1 MSFVMQRKVLVASV
15 AAAPLLAMGFAAMA
29 ETSVS
34 TARTTSIA
42 TSTATSAGAADD
54 IAITADGSI
63 KPTTT
68 GAIVTIDSNNSVTN
82 KGTLSTTGVSDG
94 VGVLII
100 GGKTGNLTNTGTI
113 SLIED
118 YTATDTDSDGDIDGA
133 FAQGANRYGIRLTNA
148 GTHTGNIE
156 NGAGGAITIEGN
168 NSAGMLLEGP
178 VIGNVTNL
186 GTISIVG
193 DNAYGVRIAAP
204 VTGKV
209 TMGGSITAQGKGA
222 VAEAIDSTINGA
234 LVLQGTATSTGYRY
248 TTRPTTVDALN
259 KLDADDLLQGGPAV
273 RVAGDVTGGML
284 LQGANYSTKVGTDGN
299 TVTTVI
305 SSSTSGSSSISVF
318 GGAPALQIGSAD
330 KNVTLGAV
338 GANDLAYGLVA
349 KGAISAAGVYNG
361 VAATGVSVGAGGG
374 RTTTIAG
381 GIRNDGQIQA
391 TSFEADATGIALN
404 TGAVVNE
411 LLNRGAIASSSSS
424 YAASG
429 VTASAR
435 GVVVGAGAS
444 TTSIRNTGSITASRV
459 GETGDAVAIL
469 DQAGTLKTITNTG
482 TIRAAIAAPAF
493 KADGTAATTTSAGQA
508 IALDLRANNSG
519 VTFTQSGPADFTSTT
534 TWPTADTVASADT
547 TTTTIAPSTVG
558 DVLFGGGNDT
568 LNLWSGTLLGN
579 MSFGAGQDRLSI
591 DGGAVALG
599 KLSDSDGRLD
609 IAIANGSLGIVN
621 TDAINVSSLTMGAK
635 SKLLFSADPAA
646 GQNTKLVVSG
656 ATSIA
661 TGAELGI
668 RLANIVKAP
677 TSFLVIQG
685 NNINV
690 GTIGSG
696 LLAESPYL
704 YVATSRADTNNVYID
719 VRRRTAAEIGFNRA
733 ETSAYDAVFAALGN
747 DTALATQFLGQNT
760 RDGFRDLYDQ
770 MLPDQGEGLFSALQ
784 SVNQQI
790 SQATMFRP
798 DPGDRYGPD
807 SIWVQEINSLT
818 RRDTD
823 QTLGSDTQA
832 FGFVGGYEA
841 MGDAGG
847 ALGLTLAYVSIEEHD
862 TVAKV
867 GEQTTASFVQTGAY
881 WRRSV
886 GGWRFNTGGGLG
898 YGFFKGD
905 RRFIAPD
912 TNANGLADLDIKNT
926 ADWKGLTANAY
937 AGAAYEQKF
946 GRFFARPEGRLDY
959 VWLREGKRVEGGAAY
974 LNDGVTSTTPGD
986 SFNLTVDKRTSS
998 NLSGELGV
1006 VFGAD
1011 FGKTVWWR
1019 PEVRVGYRQ
1028 TLAGSVGDTVA
1039 RFKGGNPFT
1048 LAAMDDKDGALT
1060 AGFALRAGTPMS
1072 YLALEGGVEA
1082 TKKQKRYN
1090 LRLAG
1095 RAMF

>member
-1 MSFVMQRKVLVASV
+1 MQRKVLVATV
-15 AAAPLLAMGFAAMA
+15 AAAPLLAMGFAASA

-34 TARTTSIA
+34 TARTTPIA
-42 TSTATSAGAADD
+42 TSTATGTAADD
-54 IAITADGSI
+54 IKITTDGSI
-63 KPTTT
+63 KPTAA
-68 GAIVTIDSNNSVTN
+68 GAIVTIDSNNKVTN
-82 KGTLSTTGVSDG
+82 QGTLSTTGVNDG

-100 GGKTGNLTNTGTI
+100 GGRTGGLSNTGTI
-113 SLIED
+113 SLLED
-118 YTATDTDSDGDIDGA
+118 YTATDSDSDGDLDGP
-133 FAQGANRYGIRLTNA
+133 FAQGSNRFGVRLTNA
-148 GTHTGNIE
+148 GTFTGDIE
-156 NGAGGAITIEGN
+156 NASGGTISIEGN

-178 VIGNVTNL
+178 VVGNITNL
-186 GTISIVG
+186 GTISVVG

-209 TMGGSITAQGKGA
+209 TLGGTTAVQGSGA
-222 VAEAIDSTINGA
+222 VAQAIDANVTGA
-234 LVLQGTATSTGYRY
+234 LVLQGSVSATGYRY
-248 TTRPTTVDALN
+248 TTRPTTADALN
-259 KLDADDLLQGGPAV
+259 KLDADDLLQGGSAV
-273 RVAGDVTGGML
+273 RIGGDVTGGVL
-284 LQGANYSTKVGTDGN
+284 LQGGNFSTKVGTDGN
-299 TVTTVI
+299 TVTTTI
-305 SSSTSGSSSISVF
+305 TSSTTGTSSISVS
-318 GGAPALQIGSAD
+318 GGAPALQIGSANQ
-330 KNVTLGAV
+330 NVTLGAV
-338 GANDLAYGLVA
+338 GTGDNAYGLVA
-349 KGAISAAGVYNG
+349 KGSISAAGVYNG
-361 VAATGVSVGAGGG
+361 VTATALSVGAGGG
-374 RTTTIAG
+374 RATTITG
-381 GIRNDGQIQA
+381 GIRNDGQIAA
-391 TSFEADATGIALN
+391 TSYEANSTGLILNSGATA
-404 TGAVVNE
+404 NE
-411 LLNRGAIASSSSS
+411 ILNRGAIASSASS
-424 YAASG
+424 YAGSG

-435 GVVVGAGAS
+435 GVVLGAGS
-444 TTSIRNTGSITASRV
+444 TTTSLRNTGAITAVRV

-469 DQAGTLKTITNTG
+469 DQAGALKTITNTG
-482 TIRAAIAAPAF
+482 AIRATVSAPAF
-493 KADGTAATTTSAGQA
+493 KADGTTATVTAAGQA

-519 VTFTQSGPADFTSTT
+519 VTYTQSGPVDFTSTST
-534 TWPTADTVASADT
+534 YPSTDT
-547 TTTTIAPSTVG
+547 TTSTDATTVTAAPSTVG
-558 DVLFGGGNDT
+558 DVLFGGGDDT

-579 MSFGAGQDRLSI
+579 MAFGAGQDRLSI

-599 KLSDSDGRLD
+599 RLTDSDGRLD
-609 IAIANGSLGIVN
+609 IAVTNGSLGIVN
-621 TDAINVSSLTMGAK
+621 TDTINVSSLTLGSKA
-635 SKLLFSADPAA
+635 KLLFSADAAA
-646 GQNTKLVVSG
+646 GTNTKLVVSG
-656 ATSIA
+656 ATNIA
-661 TGAELGI
+661 SGAELGI
-668 RLANIVKAP
+668 RLANLVKQP
-677 TSFLVIQG
+677 TTFTVIQG
-685 NNINV
+685 SNISV

-704 YVATSRADTNNVYID
+704 YVATSRADANNVYID
-719 VRRRTAAEIGFNRA
+719 VRRRSAAEIGFNKA
-733 ETSAYDAVFAALGN
+733 ETSAYDAVFAALGSN
-747 DTALATQFLGQNT
+747 STLANQFLGQNT

-770 MLPDQGEGLFSALQ
+770 MLPDQGEGLFASLQ

-790 SQATMFRP
+790 SAATMFRP

-807 SIWVQEINSLT
+807 SVWVQEINSLV

-832 FGFVGGYEA
+832 YGFVAGYEA

-847 ALGLTLAYVSIEEHD
+847 ALGLTLAYVSVEEHD

-886 GGWRFNTGGGLG
+886 GGWRFNTGGGVG

-912 TNANGLADLDIKNT
+912 TNADGIADLVLKNT
-926 ADWKGLTANAY
+926 ADWKGLTANAF
-937 AGAAYEQKF
+937 AGVAYEQKF

-959 VWLREGKRVEGGAAY
+959 VWLREGKRAENGGG
-974 LNDGVTSTTPGD
+974 DGFD
-986 SFNLTVDKRTSS
+986 LTVDKRTSS

-1011 FGKTVWWR
+1011 FGKNVWWR

-1048 LAAMDDKDGALT
+1048 LAALDDKDGALT

>member
-1 MSFVMQRKVLVASV
+1 MSFVMQRKVLVATV
-15 AAAPLLAMGFAAMA
+15 AAAPLLAMGFAASA

-34 TARTTSIA
+34 TARTTPIA
-42 TSTATSAGAADD
+42 TSTATGSAADD

-63 KPTTT
+63 KPTTS

-82 KGTLSTTGVSDG
+82 KGTISTTGVNDG

-100 GGKTGNLTNTGTI
+100 GGKTGNLSNTGTI

-118 YTATDTDSDGDIDGA
+118 YTAADSDSDGDADGP
-133 FAQGANRYGIRLTNA
+133 FAQGNNRYGIRLTNA

-156 NGAGGAITIEGN
+156 NGVGGIITIEGN

-178 VIGNVTNL
+178 VVGNVTSL
-186 GTISIVG
+186 GTISVIG

-209 TMGGSITAQGKGA
+209 TMGGAINVQGKDA
-222 VAEAIDSTINGA
+222 VAQAIDSTINGA
-234 LVLQGTATSTGYRY
+234 LVLQGTATATGYRY
-248 TTRPTTVDALN
+248 TSRPTTLDALN

-273 RVAGDVTGGML
+273 RVAGDVTGGVL

-299 TVTTVI
+299 TVTTAI
-305 SSSTSGSSSISVF
+305 TSSTSGSSSISAY
-318 GGAPALQIGSAD
+318 GAAPALQIGSAD

-338 GANDLAYGLVA
+338 GAGDLAYGLVA

-361 VAATGVSVGAGGG
+361 VAATAVSVGAGGG
-374 RTTTIAG
+374 RTTTLANG
-381 GIRNDGQIQA
+381 LRNDGQIQA

-411 LLNRGAIASSSSS
+411 LLNRGAVAASSSSF
-424 YAASG
+424 AASG

-435 GVVVGAGAS
+435 AIVLGAGS
-444 TTSIRNTGSITASRV
+444 TTTSLRNTGAITAGRT

-482 TIRAAIAAPAF
+482 TIRAAVSAPAF
-493 KADGTAATTTSAGQA
+493 KADGTAATTTAAGQA

-519 VTFTQSGPADFTSTT
+519 VTFTQSGPTDYASTT
-534 TWPTADTVASADT
+534 TWPTTDTVTSTDT
-547 TTTTIAPSTVG
+547 TTTTIAPTTVG

-591 DGGAVALG
+591 DGGGVALG
-599 KLSDSDGRLD
+599 KLSDSDGKLD

-621 TDAINVSSLTMGAK
+621 TDTINVSSLTMGNKA
-635 SKLLFSADPAA
+635 KLLFSADPSA

-656 ATSIA
+656 ATNIA

-685 NNINV
+685 SNINV

-747 DTALATQFLGQNT
+747 NTGLATQFLGQNT

-770 MLPDQGEGLFSALQ
+770 MLPDQGEGLFAALQ

-847 ALGLTLAYVSIEEHD
+847 ALGLTLAYVSVEEHD

-912 TNANGLADLDIKNT
+912 TNADGLADLVLKNT

-937 AGAAYEQKF
+937 AGVAYEQKF
-946 GRFFARPEGRLDY
+946 GRFFARPEGRVDY
-959 VWLREGKRVEGGAAY
+959 VWLREGKRAETGGG
-974 LNDGVTSTTPGD
+974 DGFD
-986 SFNLTVDKRTSS
+986 LTVNKRTSD

-1039 RFKGGNPFT
+1039 AFKGGNPFT
-1048 LAAMDDKDGALT
+1048 LAALNDKDGAVT

>member
-1 MSFVMQRKVLVASV
+1 MQRKVLVATV
-15 AAAPLLAMGFAAMA
+15 AAAPLLALGFAASA

-34 TARTTSIA
+34 TARTTPIA
-42 TSTATSAGAADD
+42 TSTATGAAADD
-54 IAITADGSI
+54 IKITTDGSI
-63 KPTTT
+63 KPTAA
-68 GAIVTIDSNNSVTN
+68 GAIVTIDSNNKVTN
-82 KGTLSTTGVSDG
+82 QGTLSTNGVNDG

-100 GGKTGNLTNTGTI
+100 GGRTGALSNTGTI
-113 SLIED
+113 SLVED
-118 YTATDTDSDGDIDGA
+118 YTATDSDSDGDLDGP
-133 FAQGANRYGIRLTNA
+133 FAQGANRFGVRLTNA
-148 GTHTGNIE
+148 GTFTGDVE
-156 NGAGGAITIEGN
+156 NASGGTITIEGN

-178 VIGNVTNL
+178 VVGNVTNL
-186 GTISIVG
+186 GAISVIG

-209 TMGGSITAQGKGA
+209 TLGGSTAVQGSGA
-222 VAEAIDSTINGA
+222 VGQAIDSNVTGA
-234 LVLQGTATSTGYRY
+234 LVLQGSVSATGYRY
-248 TTRPTTVDALN
+248 TTRPTTADALN

-273 RVAGDVTGGML
+273 RVAGDVTGGVL

-299 TVTTVI
+299 TVTTTVT
-305 SSSTSGSSSISVF
+305 SSTTGTSSISVS
-318 GGAPALQIGSAD
+318 GGSPALQIGSASQ
-330 KNVTLGAV
+330 NVTLGAV
-338 GANDLAYGLVA
+338 GTGDNAYGLVA
-349 KGAISAAGVYNG
+349 KGSIGAAGVYNG
-361 VAATGVSVGAGGG
+361 VAATAVSIGAGGG
-374 RTTTIAG
+374 RTTTVTG
-381 GIRNDGQIQA
+381 GVRNDGQISA
-391 TSFEADATGIALN
+391 TSYEANSTGLILNSGATA
-404 TGAVVNE
+404 NE
-411 LLNRGAIASSSSS
+411 ILNRGSISSSASS
-424 YAASG
+424 YAGSG
-429 VTASAR
+429 VTAAAR
-435 GVVVGAGAS
+435 GVVLGAGS
-444 TTSIRNTGSITASRV
+444 TTTSLRNTGAITAVRV

-469 DQAGTLKTITNTG
+469 DQAGALKTITNTG
-482 TIRAAIAAPAF
+482 AIRATVSAPTF
-493 KADGTAATTTSAGQA
+493 KADGTAATVTAAGQA
-508 IALDLRANNSG
+508 IALDLRANSSG
-519 VTFTQSGPADFTSTT
+519 VTYTQSGPVNFTSTST
-534 TWPTADTVASADT
+534 FPSTDT
-547 TTTTIAPSTVG
+547 TTSTDATTTTAAPSTVG
-558 DVLFGGGNDT
+558 DVLFGGGDDT

-579 MSFGAGQDRLSI
+579 MAFGAGQDRLSI

-599 KLSDSDGRLD
+599 RLTDGDGRLD
-609 IAIANGSLGIVN
+609 IAVTNGSLGIVN
-621 TDAINVSSLTMGAK
+621 TDTINVSSLTLGSKA
-635 SKLLFSADPAA
+635 KLLFSADASA
-646 GQNTKLVVSG
+646 GTNTKLVVSG
-656 ATSIA
+656 ATNIA
-661 TGAELGI
+661 SGAELGI
-668 RLANIVKAP
+668 RLANLVKQP
-677 TSFLVIQG
+677 TTFTVIQG
-685 NNINV
+685 SNINV
-690 GTIGSG
+690 GTIGGG

-704 YVATSRADTNNVYID
+704 YVATSRADANNVYID
-719 VRRRTAAEIGFNRA
+719 VRRRSAAEIGFNKA
-733 ETSAYDAVFAALGN
+733 ETSAYDAVFAALGS
-747 DTALATQFLGQNT
+747 DSTLAGQFLGQNT

-770 MLPDQGEGLFSALQ
+770 MLPDQGQGLFSALQ

-790 SQATMFRP
+790 SAATMFRP

-807 SIWVQEINSLT
+807 SVWVQEINTLV

-832 FGFVGGYEA
+832 YGFVAGYEA

-847 ALGLTLAYVSIEEHD
+847 ALGLTLAYASVEEHD

-886 GGWRFNTGGGLG
+886 GGWRFNTGGGVG

-912 TNANGLADLDIKNT
+912 SNADGIADLVLKNT
-926 ADWKGLTANAY
+926 ADWKGLTANAF

-959 VWLREGKRVEGGAAY
+959 VWLREGKRAEKGGG
-974 LNDGVTSTTPGD
+974 DGFD
-986 SFNLTVDKRTSS
+986 LTVDKRTSS

-1011 FGKTVWWR
+1011 FGKNVWWR

-1028 TLAGSVGDTVA
+1028 TLAGSAGDTVA

-1048 LAAMDDKDGALT
+1048 LAALDDKDGALT

>member
-1 MSFVMQRKVLVASV
+1 MQRKVLVATV
-15 AAAPLLAMGFAAMA
+15 AAAPLLAMGFAASA

-34 TARTTSIA
+34 TARTTPIA
-42 TSTATSAGAADD
+42 TSTATGTAADD
-54 IAITADGSI
+54 IKITTDGSI
-63 KPTTT
+63 KPTAA
-68 GAIVTIDSNNSVTN
+68 GAIVTIDSNNKVTN
-82 KGTLSTTGVSDG
+82 QGTLSTTGVNDG

-100 GGKTGNLTNTGTI
+100 GGRTGALSNTGTI
-113 SLIED
+113 SLVED
-118 YTATDTDSDGDIDGA
+118 YTATDSDSDGDLDGP
-133 FAQGANRYGIRLTNA
+133 FAQGANRFGVRLTNA
-148 GTHTGNIE
+148 GTFTGDIE
-156 NGAGGAITIEGN
+156 NASGGTITIEGN

-178 VIGNVTNL
+178 VVGNITNL
-186 GTISIVG
+186 GAISVVG

-209 TMGGSITAQGKGA
+209 TLGGSTAVQGSGA
-222 VAEAIDSTINGA
+222 VAQAIDSNVTGA
-234 LVLQGTATSTGYRY
+234 LVLQGSVSATGYRY

-273 RVAGDVTGGML
+273 RVAGDVTGGVL
-284 LQGANYSTKVGTDGN
+284 LQGGNYSTKVGTDGT
-299 TVTTVI
+299 TVTTTVT
-305 SSSTSGSSSISVF
+305 SSTTGTSSISVS
-318 GGAPALQIGSAD
+318 GGSPALLIGSANQ
-330 KNVTLGAV
+330 NVTLGAV
-338 GANDLAYGLVA
+338 GTGDNAYGLVA
-349 KGAISAAGVYNG
+349 KGSISAAGVYNK
-361 VAATGVSVGAGGG
+361 VAATGVSIGAGGG
-374 RTTTIAG
+374 RTTTITG
-381 GIRNDGQIQA
+381 GVRNDGQIAA
-391 TSFEADATGIALN
+391 TSYEADSTGLILNSGATA
-404 TGAVVNE
+404 NE
-411 LLNRGAIASSSSS
+411 ILNRGAIASSSSS
-424 YAASG
+424 YAGSG
-429 VTASAR
+429 VTAAAR
-435 GVVVGAGAS
+435 GVVLGAGSS
-444 TTSIRNTGSITASRV
+444 TTSLRNTGSVTAVRV

-482 TIRAAIAAPAF
+482 AIRATVSAPTF
-493 KADGTAATTTSAGQA
+493 KADGTAATVTAAGQA

-519 VTFTQSGPADFTSTT
+519 VTYTQSGPVDFTSTST
-534 TWPTADTVASADT
+534 FPSTDT
-547 TTTTIAPSTVG
+547 TTSTDATTTTAAPSTVG
-558 DVLFGGGNDT
+558 DVLFGGGDDT

-579 MSFGAGQDRLSI
+579 MAFGAGQDRLSI

-599 KLSDSDGRLD
+599 RLTDSDGRLD
-609 IAIANGSLGIVN
+609 VAVTNGSLGIVN
-621 TDAINVSSLTMGAK
+621 TDTINVSSLTLGSKA
-635 SKLLFSADPAA
+635 KLLFSADAAA
-646 GQNTKLVVSG
+646 GTNTKLVVSG
-656 ATSIA
+656 ATNIA
-661 TGAELGI
+661 SGAELGI
-668 RLANIVKAP
+668 RLANLVKQP
-677 TSFLVIQG
+677 TTFTVIQG
-685 NNINV
+685 GNINV
-690 GTIGSG
+690 GTIGGG

-704 YVATSRADTNNVYID
+704 YVATSRADANNVYID
-719 VRRRTAAEIGFNRA
+719 VRRRSAAEIGFNKA
-733 ETSAYDAVFAALGN
+733 ETSAYDAVFAALGT
-747 DTALATQFLGQNT
+747 DSTLAGQFLGQST

-790 SQATMFRP
+790 SAATMFRP

-807 SIWVQEINSLT
+807 SVWVQEINTLV

-832 FGFVGGYEA
+832 YGFVAGYEA

-847 ALGLTLAYVSIEEHD
+847 ALGLTLAYASLEEHD

-886 GGWRFNTGGGLG
+886 GGWRFNTGGGVG

-912 TNANGLADLDIKNT
+912 SNGDGIADLVLKNT
-926 ADWKGLTANAY
+926 ADWKGLTANAF
-937 AGAAYEQKF
+937 AGVAYEQKF
-946 GRFFARPEGRLDY
+946 GRFFARPEGRVDY
-959 VWLREGKRVEGGAAY
+959 VWLREGKRAESGGG
-974 LNDGVTSTTPGD
+974 DGFD
-986 SFNLTVDKRTSS
+986 LTVDKRNSS

-1011 FGKTVWWR
+1011 FGKNVWWR

-1048 LAAMDDKDGALT
+1048 LAALDDKDGALT

>member
-1 MSFVMQRKVLVASV
+1 MQRKVLVATV
-15 AAAPLLAMGFAAMA
+15 AAAPLLAMGFAASA

-34 TARTTSIA
+34 TARTTPIA
-42 TSTATSAGAADD
+42 TSTATGTAADD
-54 IAITADGSI
+54 IRITADGSI
-63 KPTTT
+63 KPTTS
-68 GAIVTIDSNNSVTN
+68 GAIVTIDSNNKVTN
-82 KGTLSTTGVSDG
+82 LGTIGTTGVSDG

-100 GGKTGNLTNTGTI
+100 GGRTGSLSNTGTI
-113 SLIED
+113 SLLED
-118 YTATDTDSDGDIDGA
+118 YTATDTDSDGDLDGV
-133 FAQGANRYGIRLTNA
+133 FAQGSNRIGVRLTNA
-148 GTHTGNIE
+148 GTFTGDIVNE
-156 NGAGGAITIEGN
+156 AAGAISIEGN
-168 NSAGMLLEGP
+168 NSAGILLEGP

-186 GTISIVG
+186 GNISVTG

-209 TMGGSITAQGKGA
+209 TMGGAINVQGLGA
-222 VAEAIDSTINGA
+222 VAQAVDANVNGA
-234 LVLQGTATSTGYRY
+234 LVLQGATSATGYRY
-248 TTRPTTVDALN
+248 TARPTTVDALK

-273 RVAGDVTGGML
+273 RIAGDVTGGML
-284 LQGANYSTKVGTDGN
+284 LQGVNYSTKIGADG
-299 TVTTVI
+299 VTTNTTI
-305 SSSTSGSSSISVF
+305 TSSTSGSSSISVY
-318 GGAPALQIGSAD
+318 GSAPALQIGSASQD
-330 KNVTLGAV
+330 VTLGAV
-338 GANDLAYGLVA
+338 GTADNAYGLVA
-349 KGAISAAGVYNG
+349 KGTIGASGVYNG
-361 VAATGVSVGAGGG
+361 VSATGVSIGGGGG
-374 RTTTIAG
+374 RTTTLTG
-381 GIRNDGQIQA
+381 GLRNDGQITA
-391 TSFEADATGIALN
+391 TTYEANATGLILN
-404 TGAVVNE
+404 SGAVVGE
-411 LLNRGAIASSSSS
+411 ILNRGTIVSSASS

-435 GVVVGAGAS
+435 GIVLDAGS
-444 TTSIRNTGSITASRV
+444 TNTSIRNIGGISAQRT

-482 TIRAAIAAPAF
+482 TIRATLAAPTF
-493 KADGTAATTTSAGQA
+493 KSDGTAATVTATGQT

-519 VTFTQSGPADFTSTT
+519 VTYTQSGPVDFTSTT
-534 TWPTADTVASADT
+534 TYPSTDTVTSADSSAT
-547 TTTTIAPSTVG
+547 TVAPSTIG

-568 LNLWSGTLLGN
+568 LNLWSGSLLGA

-599 KLSDSDGRLD
+599 KLSDSDGKLD
-609 IAIANGSLGIVN
+609 IAVANGSLGIVN
-621 TDAINVSSLTMGAK
+621 TDTINVSSLTLGSKA
-635 SKLLFSADPAA
+635 KLLFSADPAA
-646 GQNTKLVVSG
+646 GANTKLVVSG
-656 ATSIA
+656 ATNIA

-668 RLANIVKAP
+668 RLANLVKQP
-677 TSFLVIQG
+677 TTFTVIQG
-685 NNINV
+685 GNINV
-690 GTIGSG
+690 GTIGNG

-704 YVATSRADTNNVYID
+704 YVATSRADANNVYID
-719 VRRRTAAEIGFNRA
+719 VRRRSAAEIGFNKS
-733 ETSAYDAVFAALGN
+733 ETSAYDAVFAALGA
-747 DTALATQFLGQNT
+747 DTTLAANFLGQNT

-770 MLPDQGEGLFSALQ
+770 MLPDQGEGLFAALQ
-784 SVNQQI
+784 SVNQQV
-790 SQATMFRP
+790 SAATMMRP

-807 SIWVQEINSLT
+807 SVWVQEINSLT

-832 FGFVGGYEA
+832 FGFVAGYEA

-847 ALGLTLAYVSIEEHD
+847 ALGLTLAYVSVEEHD

-881 WRRSV
+881 WRRSA

-912 TNANGLADLDIKNT
+912 SNGDGVADLLLKNT

-937 AGAAYEQKF
+937 AGVAYEQKF

-959 VWLREGKRVEGGAAY
+959 VWLREGKRAEKGGG
-974 LNDGVTSTTPGD
+974 DGFD
-986 SFNLTVDKRTSS
+986 LTVDKRTSN

-1011 FGKTVWWR
+1011 FGKNVWWR

-1039 RFKGGNPFT
+1039 RFKNGNPFT

-1072 YLALEGGVEA
+1072 YLAIEGGVEA
-1082 TKKQKRYN
+1082 AKKQKRYN

>member
-1 MSFVMQRKVLVASV
+1 MQRKVLVATV
-15 AAAPLLAMGFAAMA
+15 AAAPLLAMGFAVSA

-34 TARTTSIA
+34 TARTTPIA
-42 TSTATSAGAADD
+42 TSTATGTAADD
-54 IAITADGSI
+54 IKITSDGSI
-63 KPTTT
+63 KPTTS
-68 GAIVTIDSNNSVTN
+68 GAIVTIDSNNKVTN
-82 KGTLSTTGVSDG
+82 AGTLSTNGVNDG

-100 GGKTGNLTNTGTI
+100 GGRTGGLTNSATI
-113 SLIED
+113 SLLED
-118 YTATDTDSDGDIDGA
+118 YTATDSDSDGDLDGP
-133 FAQGANRYGIRLTNA
+133 FAQGSNRYGVRLTNA
-148 GTHTGNIE
+148 GTFTGDIINDS
-156 NGAGGAITIEGN
+156 AGTISIEGN

-178 VIGNVTNL
+178 VVGNVTNL
-186 GTISIVG
+186 GTISVVG

-209 TMGGSITAQGKGA
+209 TMGGTINVQGSGA
-222 VAEAIDSTINGA
+222 VAQAIDSNITGA
-234 LVLQGTATSTGYRY
+234 LVLQGTASATGYRY
-248 TTRPTTVDALN
+248 TSRPTTVDALN

-273 RVAGDVTGGML
+273 RIGGDVTGGVL

-299 TVTTVI
+299 TVTTTI
-305 SSSTSGSSSISVF
+305 TSSTSGTSNINAY
-318 GGAPALQIGSAD
+318 GGSPALLIGSASQ
-330 KNVTLGAV
+330 NVTLSAV
-338 GANDLAYGLVA
+338 GTGDNAYGLIA
-349 KGAISAAGVYNG
+349 KGSIGASGVYSG
-361 VAATGVSVGAGGG
+361 VAATAVSIGAGGG
-374 RTTTIAG
+374 RATTIIG
-381 GIRNDGQIQA
+381 GVRNDGQITASSYEANSTGLILNSGA
-391 TSFEADATGIALN
+391 TA
-404 TGAVVNE
+404 NE
-411 LLNRGAIASSSSS
+411 ILNRGTISSSSSS

-429 VTASAR
+429 VTAAAR
-435 GVVVGAGAS
+435 GVVLAAGS
-444 TTSIRNTGSITASRV
+444 TSNSLRNIGSISAVRV
-459 GETGDAVAIL
+459 GETGDAVAVL

-482 TIRAAIAAPAF
+482 TIRATIAAPTF
-493 KADGTAATTTSAGQA
+493 KADGTAATVTAGGQA

-519 VTFTQSGPADFTSTT
+519 VTYTQSGPVNFTSTT
-534 TWPTADTVASADT
+534 TFPTTDTTTSADA
-547 TTTTIAPSTVG
+547 TTTTIAPSTIG
-558 DVLFGGGNDT
+558 DVLFGGGDDT

-599 KLSDSDGRLD
+599 KLTDSDGRLD
-609 IAIANGSLGIVN
+609 IAVANGSLGIVN
-621 TDAINVSSLTMGAK
+621 TDTINVSSVTLGSKA
-635 SKLLFSADPAA
+635 KLLFSADPAA
-646 GQNTKLVVSG
+646 GTNTKLVVSG
-656 ATSIA
+656 ATNIA
-661 TGAELGI
+661 SGAELGI
-668 RLANIVKAP
+668 RLANLVKQP
-677 TSFLVIQG
+677 TTFTVIQG

-690 GTIGSG
+690 GTIGGG

-719 VRRRTAAEIGFNRA
+719 VRRRTAAEIGFNKA
-733 ETSAYDAVFAALGN
+733 ETSAYDAVFTALGT
-747 DTALATQFLGQNT
+747 DSALASQFLGQNT

-770 MLPDQGEGLFSALQ
+770 MLPDQGEGMFSALQ

-790 SQATMFRP
+790 SAATMIRP

-807 SIWVQEINSLT
+807 SVWVQEINSLT

-832 FGFVGGYEA
+832 FGFVAGYEA

-847 ALGLTLAYVSIEEHD
+847 ALGLTLAYVSVEEHD

-886 GGWRFNTGGGLG
+886 GGWRFNTGGGVG
-898 YGFFKGD
+898 YGFFQGD

-912 TNANGLADLDIKNT
+912 SNADGVADLILKNN
-926 ADWKGLTANAY
+926 ADWKGLTANAF
-937 AGAAYEQKF
+937 AGVAYEQKF

-959 VWLREGKRVEGGAAY
+959 VWLREGKRAESGGG
-974 LNDGVTSTTPGD
+974 DGFD
-986 SFNLTVDKRTSS
+986 LTVDKRTSN

-1011 FGKTVWWR
+1011 FGKNVWWR

-1048 LAAMDDKDGALT
+1048 LAALDDKDGALT

>member
-1 MSFVMQRKVLVASV
+1 MQRKVLVATV
-15 AAAPLLAMGFAAMA
+15 AAAPLLAMAFAASA

-34 TARTTSIA
+34 TARTTPIA
-42 TSTATSAGAADD
+42 TSTATGTAADD
-54 IAITADGSI
+54 IRVTAEGSI
-63 KPTTT
+63 KPTTA
-68 GAIVTIDSNNSVTN
+68 GAIVTIDSNNKVTN
-82 KGTLSTTGVSDG
+82 LGTIGTTGVNDG

-100 GGKTGNLTNTGTI
+100 GGRTGSLTNSATI
-113 SLIED
+113 SLLED
-118 YTATDTDSDGDIDGA
+118 YTATDTDSDGDLDGV
-133 FAQGANRYGIRLTNA
+133 FAQGSNRIGVRLTNA
-148 GTHTGNIE
+148 GTFTGDIVNSATGI
-156 NGAGGAITIEGN
+156 ISIEGN

-178 VIGNVTNL
+178 VVGNVTNL
-186 GTISIVG
+186 GSISVTG

-209 TMGGSITAQGKGA
+209 TMGGAINVQGVGA
-222 VAEAIDSTINGA
+222 VAQAIDSNITGA
-234 LVLQGTATSTGYRY
+234 LVLQGATSATGYRY
-248 TTRPTTVDALN
+248 TSRPNTLDALN

-273 RVAGDVTGGML
+273 RIAGDVTGGVL
-284 LQGANYSTKVGTDGN
+284 LQGVNYSTKIGTDG
-299 TVTTVI
+299 VTTTTTI
-305 SSSTSGSSSISVF
+305 SSSSTGTSSISAF
-318 GGAPALQIGSAD
+318 GSAPALQIGSASQ
-330 KNVTLGAV
+330 NVTLGAV
-338 GANDLAYGLVA
+338 GTGDNAYGLIA
-349 KGAISAAGVYNG
+349 KGTIGASGVYNG
-361 VAATGVSVGAGGG
+361 VSATGLSIGAGGG

-381 GIRNDGQIQA
+381 GVRNDGQISA
-391 TSFEADATGIALN
+391 TTYEADATGVILN
-404 TGAVVNE
+404 SGATANE
-411 LLNRGAIASSSSS
+411 ILNRGAIVTTSSSF
-424 YAASG
+424 AGSG
-429 VTASAR
+429 VTANAR
-435 GVVVGAGAS
+435 GVVLGAGS
-444 TTSIRNTGSITASRV
+444 TTTSIRNIGGISASRT

-482 TIRAAIAAPAF
+482 TIRALLAAPTF
-493 KADGTAATTTSAGQA
+493 KSDGTAATVTAGGQA

-519 VTFTQSGPADFTSTT
+519 VTYTQSGPVDFTSTT
-534 TWPTADTVASADT
+534 TFPSTDTVTSADSSST
-547 TTTTIAPSTVG
+547 TVAPTTIG
-558 DVLFGGGNDT
+558 DVLFGGGDDT
-568 LNLWSGTLLGN
+568 LNLWSGSLLGA

-599 KLSDSDGRLD
+599 RLSDSDGRLD
-609 IAIANGSLGIVN
+609 IAVANGSLGIVN
-621 TDAINVSSLTMGAK
+621 TDTINVSSLTVGSKA
-635 SKLLFSADPAA
+635 KLLFSADPAA
-646 GQNTKLVVSG
+646 GANTKLVVSG
-656 ATSIA
+656 ATNIA

-668 RLANIVKAP
+668 RLANLVKAP
-677 TSFLVIQG
+677 TTFTVIQG
-685 NNINV
+685 SNITV
-690 GTIGSG
+690 GTIGNG

-719 VRRRTAAEIGFNRA
+719 VRRRSAAEIGFNQA
-733 ETSAYDAVFAALGN
+733 EASAYDAVFAALGT
-747 DTALATQFLGQNT
+747 DSTLAANFLTQST

-770 MLPDQGEGLFSALQ
+770 MLPDQGEGMFAALQ
-784 SVNQQI
+784 SVNQQV
-790 SQATMFRP
+790 SAATMFRP

-807 SIWVQEINSLT
+807 SVWVQEINSLT

-832 FGFVGGYEA
+832 FGFVAGYEA

-847 ALGLTLAYVSIEEHD
+847 ALGLTLAYVSVEEHD

-886 GGWRFNTGGGLG
+886 GGWRFNTGGGVG
-898 YGFFKGD
+898 YGFFQGD
-905 RRFIAPD
+905 RRFISPD
-912 TNANGLADLDIKNT
+912 TNADGVSDLVLKNT

-959 VWLREGKRVEGGAAY
+959 VWLREGKRAEKGGG
-974 LNDGVTSTTPGD
+974 DGFD
-986 SFNLTVDKRTSS
+986 LTVDKRTSS

-1011 FGKTVWWR
+1011 FGKNVWWR

-1039 RFKGGNPFT
+1039 RFKNGNPFT
-1048 LAAMDDKDGALT
+1048 LAALDDKDGAVT

-1072 YLALEGGVEA
+1072 YLAIEGGVEA
-1082 TKKQKRYN
+1082 AKKQKRYN

>member
-1 MSFVMQRKVLVASV
+1 MQRKVLVATV

-34 TARTTSIA
+34 TARTTPIA
-42 TSTATSAGAADD
+42 TSTATGSAADD
-54 IAITADGSI
+54 IKITTDGSI
-63 KPTTT
+63 KPTAA
-68 GAIVTIDSNNSVTN
+68 GAIVTIDSNNTVTN
-82 KGTLSTTGVSDG
+82 QGTLSTTGVNDG

-100 GGKTGNLTNTGTI
+100 GGKTGGLTNTGTI
-113 SLIED
+113 SLMED
-118 YTATDTDSDGDIDGA
+118 YTATDSDSDGDLDGA
-133 FAQGANRYGIRLTNA
+133 FAQGNNRFGVRLTNA
-148 GTHTGNIE
+148 GTFTGNIE
-156 NGAGGAITIEGN
+156 NGTGGTITIEGN

-178 VIGNVTNL
+178 IVGNVTNL
-186 GTISIVG
+186 GTISVVG

-209 TMGGSITAQGKGA
+209 TMGGTINVQGQGA
-222 VAEAIDSTINGA
+222 VAQAIDSTINGA
-234 LVLQGTATSTGYRY
+234 LVLQGSTSATGYRY
-248 TTRPTTVDALN
+248 TSRPTTLDALN

-273 RVAGDVTGGML
+273 RVAGDVSGGVL
-284 LQGANYSTKVGTDGN
+284 LQGANYSTKVGADGN
-299 TVTTVI
+299 TVTSTTT
-305 SSSTSGSSSISVF
+305 SSTSGSSSISVS

-330 KNVTLGAV
+330 KNITLGAV
-338 GANDLAYGLVA
+338 GTADNAYGLVA

-361 VAATGVSVGAGGG
+361 IASTALSVGAGGG
-374 RTTTIAG
+374 HTTTVTG
-381 GIRNDGQIQA
+381 GVRNDGQIQA
-391 TSFEADATGIALN
+391 TSFEANATAVSLNAGAIA
-404 TGAVVNE
+404 NE
-411 LLNRGAIASSSSS
+411 ILNRGAIAASSSS
-424 YAASG
+424 YAGSG

-435 GVVVGAGAS
+435 GIVVGAGATS
-444 TTSIRNTGSITASRV
+444 TSLRNTGSITVGRV

-482 TIRAAIAAPAF
+482 SIRAAISAPAF
-493 KADGTAATTTSAGQA
+493 KADGTSATTTAAGQA

-519 VTFTQSGPADFTSTT
+519 VTFTQSGPADYTSTT
-534 TWPTADTVASADT
+534 TWPTTDTVASNDAT
-547 TTTTIAPSTVG
+547 TVTIAPSLVG

-579 MSFGAGQDRLSI
+579 MAFGAGQDRLSI

-599 KLSDSDGRLD
+599 KLTDSDGKLD

-621 TDAINVSSLTMGAK
+621 TDTINVSSLTMGAK

-656 ATSIA
+656 ATNIA

-685 NNINV
+685 SNINV

-733 ETSAYDAVFAALGN
+733 ETSAYDAVFAALSN
-747 DTALATQFLGQNT
+747 NTDVATQFLGQNT

-770 MLPDQGEGLFSALQ
+770 MLPDQGEGLFAALQ

-847 ALGLTLAYVSIEEHD
+847 ALGLTLAYVSVEEHD

-898 YGFFKGD
+898 YGFFQGD

-912 TNANGLADLDIKNT
+912 NNADGLADLVLKNT

-937 AGAAYEQKF
+937 AGVAYEQKF

-959 VWLREGKRVEGGAAY
+959 VWLREGKRTETGGG
-974 LNDGVTSTTPGD
+974 DGFD
-986 SFNLTVDKRTSS
+986 LTVDKRTSD

-1011 FGKTVWWR
+1011 FGKNVWWR

-1028 TLAGSVGDTVA
+1028 TLAGATGDTIA

-1048 LAAMDDKDGALT
+1048 LAALNDKDGALT

>member
-1 MSFVMQRKVLVASV
+1 MQRKVLVATV
-15 AAAPLLAMGFAAMA
+15 AAAPLLAMGFAVMA

-34 TARTTSIA
+34 TARTTPIA
-42 TSTATSAGAADD
+42 TSTATGTAADD
-54 IAITADGSI
+54 IKITTDGSI
-63 KPTTT
+63 KLTTA
-68 GAIVTIDSNNSVTN
+68 GAIVTIDSNHKVTN
-82 KGTLSTTGVSDG
+82 QGTVSTTGVNDG

-100 GGKTGNLTNTGTI
+100 GGKAGGLTNTGTI
-113 SLIED
+113 SLVED
-118 YTATDTDSDGDIDGA
+118 YTPTDTDSDGDIDGM
-133 FAQGANRYGIRLTNA
+133 FAQGANRFGVRLTNA
-148 GTHTGNIE
+148 GTFTGNIE
-156 NGAGGAITIEGN
+156 NGVGGTITVEGN

-178 VIGNVTNL
+178 IVGNVTNL
-186 GTISIVG
+186 GTISVVG

-209 TMGGSITAQGKGA
+209 TMGGTINAQGVNA
-222 VAEAIDSTINGA
+222 VAQAIDSTINGA
-234 LVLQGTATSTGYRY
+234 LVLQGTTSATGYRY
-248 TTRPTTVDALN
+248 TARPTTLDALN

-273 RVAGDVTGGML
+273 RVAGDVTGGVL
-284 LQGANYSTKVGTDGN
+284 LQGANYSTKVGADGN
-299 TVTTVI
+299 TVTSTTT
-305 SSSTSGSSSISVF
+305 SSTSGSSSISVF
-318 GGAPALQIGSAD
+318 GGAPALQIGSTSQ
-330 KNVTLGAV
+330 NVTLGAV
-338 GANDLAYGLVA
+338 GTADNAYGLVA
-349 KGAISAAGVYNG
+349 KGAISASGVYNG
-361 VAATGVSVGAGGG
+361 IAATAISVGAGGG
-374 RTTTIAG
+374 RTTTVTG
-381 GIRNDGQIQA
+381 GLRNDGQIQA
-391 TSFEADATGIALN
+391 TSYEADSTGIALN

-411 LLNRGAIASSSSS
+411 ILNRGAIASSSAS
-424 YAASG
+424 YAGSG

-435 GVVVGAGAS
+435 GIVLNAGS
-444 TTSIRNTGSITASRV
+444 TTTSIRNTGAITVGRT

-469 DQAGTLKTITNTG
+469 DKAGTLKTITNTG
-482 TIRAAIAAPAF
+482 SIRAVISAPTF
-493 KADGTAATTTSAGQA
+493 KADGTAATVTSTGQA

-519 VTFTQSGPADFTSTT
+519 VTFTQSGPADYSSTST
-534 TWPTADTVASADT
+534 WPSTDTVASSDT
-547 TTTTIAPSTVG
+547 TTVTIAPTTVG

-591 DGGAVALG
+591 DGGAVGLG
-599 KLSDSDGRLD
+599 KLSDSDGKLD

-621 TDAINVSSLTMGAK
+621 TDTINVSSLNLGSKA
-635 SKLLFSADPAA
+635 KLLFSADPSA
-646 GQNTKLVVSG
+646 GVNTKLVVSG
-656 ATSIA
+656 ATTIA

-668 RLANIVKAP
+668 RLANIVKQP
-677 TSFLVIQG
+677 TTFTVIQG
-685 NNINV
+685 SNINV
-690 GTIGSG
+690 GTIGGG

-704 YVATSRADTNNVYID
+704 YVATSRADANNVYID
-719 VRRRTAAEIGFNRA
+719 VRRRSAAEIGFNKA
-733 ETSAYDAVFAALGN
+733 ETSAYDAVFAALGAN
-747 DTALATQFLGQNT
+747 TDVATQFLGQNT

-770 MLPDQGEGLFSALQ
+770 MLPDQGEGLFAALQ

-847 ALGLTLAYVSIEEHD
+847 ALGLTLAYVSVEEHD

-886 GGWRFNTGGGLG
+886 GGWRFNSGGGLG

-912 TNANGLADLDIKNT
+912 TNGDGLADLVLQNT

-937 AGAAYEQKF
+937 AGVAYEQKF
-946 GRFFARPEGRLDY
+946 GRFFARPEGRVDY
-959 VWLREGKRVEGGAAY
+959 VWLREGKRTETGGG
-974 LNDGVTSTTPGD
+974 DGFD
-986 SFNLTVDKRTSS
+986 LTVNKRTSD

-1011 FGKTVWWR
+1011 FGKNVWWR

-1028 TLAGSVGDTVA
+1028 TLAGGTGDTIA

-1048 LAAMDDKDGALT
+1048 LAALNDKDGALT

>member
-1 MSFVMQRKVLVASV
+1 MQRKVLVATV
-15 AAAPLLAMGFAAMA
+15 AAAPLLAMGVAASA
-29 ETSVS
+29 QTSVS
-34 TARTTSIA
+34 TARTTPIA
-42 TSTATSAGAADD
+42 TSTATGSAAND
-54 IAITADGSI
+54 IAITAEGSI
-63 KPTTT
+63 KPTSS

-82 KGTLSTTGVSDG
+82 KGTISTTGVNDG

-100 GGKTGNLTNTGTI
+100 GGKTGNLSNTGTI

-118 YTATDTDSDGDIDGA
+118 YTATDSDSDGDLDGP
-133 FAQGANRYGIRLTNA
+133 FAQGANRFGIRLTSA

-156 NGAGGAITIEGN
+156 NGVGGTITIEGN

-186 GTISIVG
+186 GTVSVVG

-222 VAEAIDSTINGA
+222 VAEAIDSNINGA
-234 LVLQGTATSTGYRY
+234 LVLQGTATATGYRY
-248 TTRPTTVDALN
+248 TSRPTTLDALN

-273 RVAGDVTGGML
+273 RVAGDVTGGVL
-284 LQGANYSTKVGTDGN
+284 LQGASYSTKVGTDGN
-299 TVTTVI
+299 TVTTAI
-305 SSSTSGSSSISVF
+305 TSSTTGSSSISVY
-318 GGAPALQIGSAD
+318 GAAPALQIGSAD
-330 KNVTLGAV
+330 RNVTLGAV
-338 GANDLAYGLVA
+338 GAGDLAYGLVA
-349 KGAISAAGVYNG
+349 RGAISALGVYNG
-361 VAATGVSVGAGGG
+361 VAATGVSIGAGGG
-374 RTTTIAG
+374 RTTTLAG
-381 GIRNDGQIQA
+381 GFRNDGQIQ
-391 TSFEADATGIALN
+391 TTTFEADATAIALN

-411 LLNRGAIASSSSS
+411 LLNRGSITANSSSF
-424 YAASG
+424 AGSG

-435 GVVVGAGAS
+435 GVVLGAGS
-444 TTSIRNTGSITASRV
+444 TTTSIRNTGSITVGRV

-469 DQAGTLKTITNTG
+469 DQAGALKTITNTG
-482 TIRAAIAAPAF
+482 SIRAAVSAPAL
-493 KADGTAATTTSAGQA
+493 KADGTAATTTAAGQA

-519 VTFTQSGPADFTSTT
+519 VTFTQSGPTDFASTT
-534 TWPTADTVASADT
+534 TWPTADTVTSTNT

-591 DGGAVALG
+591 DGGGVALG
-599 KLSDSDGRLD
+599 KLNDSDGKLD

-621 TDAINVSSLTMGAK
+621 TDTINVSSLNMGAK
-635 SKLLFSADPAA
+635 ARLLFSADPAA

-656 ATSIA
+656 ATNIA

-704 YVATSRADTNNVYID
+704 YVATSRADTNNIYID
-719 VRRRTAAEIGFNRA
+719 VRRRTATEIGFNRT
-733 ETSAYDAVFAALGN
+733 ETSAYDAVFNALGGN
-747 DTALATQFLGQNT
+747 TALATQFLGQNT

-770 MLPDQGEGLFSALQ
+770 MLPDQGIGLFTALQ

-823 QTLGSDTQA
+823 QTMGSDTQA

-862 TVAKV
+862 KVAKV

-881 WRRSV
+881 WRRSA
-886 GGWRFNTGGGLG
+886 GGWRFNTGGGVG
-898 YGFFKGD
+898 YGFFKGA

-912 TNANGLADLDIKNT
+912 SNADGLADLVLRNN
-926 ADWKGLTANAY
+926 ANWKGLSANAY
-937 AGAAYEQKF
+937 AGMAYEQKF

-959 VWLREGKRVEGGAAY
+959 VWLREGKRAESGGG
-974 LNDGVTSTTPGD
+974 DGFD
-986 SFNLTVDKRTSS
+986 LTIDQRTSS
-998 NLSGELGV
+998 NLSGELGLAL
-1006 VFGAD
+1006 GAD
-1011 FGKTVWWR
+1011 FGKTVWLR

-1028 TLAGSVGDTVA
+1028 TLAGSVGDTIA

-1048 LAAMDDKDGALT
+1048 LAALDDRNGALT

-1072 YLALEGGVEA
+1072 YLAVEGGVEA
-1082 TKKQKRYN
+1082 TRKQKRYN
-1090 LRLAG
+1090 LRLSG